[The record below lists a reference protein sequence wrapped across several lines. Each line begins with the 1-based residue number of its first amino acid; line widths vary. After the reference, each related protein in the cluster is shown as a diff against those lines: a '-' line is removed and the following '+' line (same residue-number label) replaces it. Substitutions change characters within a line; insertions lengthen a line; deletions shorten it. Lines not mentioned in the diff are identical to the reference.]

1 MEEVDKDKTSNLI
14 SLDEKTLT
22 AIQLLKD
29 VRKELA
35 QYRKQEGDESSSSNA
50 AEINAYKAV
59 EEVLPRMV
67 ITPMLTAQI
76 ERHRDKVAFSAK
88 ESELMKKVDFLQQE
102 MKEMLL
108 EISKTNAENK
118 KVKAELADAQ
128 YIIKGLDKLPDG
140 INPSFRQIIET
151 KARRIVQLE
160 GNVKEI
166 AKEKEAMAE
175 EIAELKRL
183 LNQAKT
189 PSELQG
195 KELMEFEALLDEP
208 DLINDDSSVAAM
220 SPILEPMSPGA
231 ERHNASTRKRLWQEP
246 SQNQQI
252 LDNQTHHQID
262 NNAKKGLIEACLL
275 EKQNEN
281 GENQT
286 KPVEA
291 ETHTM

>member
-1 MEEVDKDKTSNLI
+1 MEEVDKHKTSNLI

-88 ESELMKKVDFLQQE
+88 ESELMKKVDFLRQE

-160 GNVKEI
+160 GNIKEI
-166 AKEKEAMAE
+166 TKEKEAMAE
-175 EIAELKRL
+175 EIAQLKKL
-183 LNQAKT
+183 LSRAKT

-208 DLINDDSSVAAM
+208 DVINDDPSAM
-220 SPILEPMSPGA
+220 SPIFEATSPGS
-231 ERHNASTRKRLWQEP
+231 EGHNASTRKRLWQEL
-246 SQNQQI
+246 SQNQEI
-252 LDNQTHHQID
+252 LDNQIHHQND
-262 NNAKKGLIEACLL
+262 NNAKKGLIEARLS

-286 KPVEA
+286 KTVEA
-291 ETHTM
+291 EIHTM